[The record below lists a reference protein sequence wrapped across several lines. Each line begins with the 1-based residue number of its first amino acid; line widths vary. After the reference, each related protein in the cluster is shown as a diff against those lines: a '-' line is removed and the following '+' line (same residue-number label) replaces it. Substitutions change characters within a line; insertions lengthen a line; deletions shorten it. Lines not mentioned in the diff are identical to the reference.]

1 MQVNEPG
8 CIRVTI
14 RFWPVGRQKGS
25 GSADDVAG
33 RMDKKK
39 GEGQRVAAAMDE
51 VLIVFNVGSSTLK
64 VQATRL
70 AAPEHPLFRVGIEL
84 ATGITQGRE
93 GLPASFPVFTPS
105 HTLEDMAM
113 LVVSHV
119 MESGMRVAGVL
130 HRVVHGGRRHREP
143 QWVNDA
149 LLQELQRLEMLCPLH
164 QAPALEL
171 VHHLRTLWPALPQMT
186 VFDTAFH
193 RGQPALAT
201 TYALPAAL
209 RLQGIAAYGFHGISC
224 QHVRRQ
230 LRAQH
235 PALANARV
243 LVAHLGQGASLS
255 AVHHGESV
263 ACSMGFSTL
272 DGLPMGTRCGEL
284 DAGVLL
290 YLMEMGWSK
299 SRLTDLLYHQSGL
312 LGLSGSSAD
321 MRQLLAGK
329 TEAER
334 FAVDYF
340 CYRAARMAASLT
352 CAMEGLDVLV
362 FTGGIGEHQPAIREK
377 ICERLRWMGVDIDS
391 STNQIGHG
399 MVSQATSVCRIL
411 VVKADEEGEMV
422 QQCRPHFLKGMDL
435 RAGPAAR

>member
-1 MQVNEPG
+1 ME
-8 CIRVTI
+8 
-14 RFWPVGRQKGS
+14 
-25 GSADDVAG
+25 
-33 RMDKKK
+33 
-39 GEGQRVAAAMDE
+39 E

-64 VQATRL
+64 VQAARL
-70 AAPEHPLFRVGIEL
+70 ADPAHPLFRLGIEL
-84 ATGITQGRE
+84 ATGITQVRE
-93 GLPASFPVFTPS
+93 GLPASFPVFTPA

-113 LVVSHV
+113 LVVSHA
-119 MESGMRVAGVL
+119 MESGLQVAGVL
-130 HRVVHGGRRHREP
+130 HRVVHGGRRHREA
-143 QWVNDA
+143 QWVSDE

-171 VHHLRTLWPALPQMT
+171 IHHLRSLWPALPQMA

-193 RGQPALAT
+193 RRQPALAT

-224 QHVRRQ
+224 QHVLRQ
-230 LRAQH
+230 LRTQH
-235 PALANARV
+235 AGLADARV

-329 TEAER
+329 TETER

-340 CYRAARMAASLT
+340 CYRAARLAASLA

-362 FTGGIGEHQPAIREK
+362 FTGGIGEHQPAIRDK
-377 ICERLRWMGVDIDS
+377 ICQRLRWMGVAIDS
-391 STNQIGHG
+391 DANLVGHG
-399 MVSQATSVCRIL
+399 MVSLAASRCRIL
-411 VVKADEEGEMV
+411 VVKSDEEGEMV
-422 QQCRPHFLKGMDL
+422 QQCRPRFLSGSGL
-435 RAGPAAR
+435 QAGPAA